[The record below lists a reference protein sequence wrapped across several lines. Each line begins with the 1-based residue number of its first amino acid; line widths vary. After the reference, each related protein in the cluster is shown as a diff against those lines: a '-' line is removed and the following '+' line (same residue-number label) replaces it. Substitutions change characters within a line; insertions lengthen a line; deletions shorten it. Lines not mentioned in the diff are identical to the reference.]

1 MEKRSYNIRC
11 LLCGQS
17 LSIVATR
24 ILKTTFTLYI
34 LDYSQSAATL
44 GTILAFSIL
53 PMIFLSPF
61 SGSIIDRIN
70 RKKIMIF
77 FDFLSSILVL
87 LFILSF
93 SSIANKVI
101 LIGILLI
108 CLSVI
113 NTFETPTVQATIP
126 LLVEEDY
133 YQNVNAM
140 VSQVH
145 SVSNLIGP
153 FLGGVIYSIY
163 NLMPTVFISMFLY
176 GIAAIIESFIVIKDI
191 KQSDLKDTVFN
202 ILKADLSDSI
212 SFLCKK
218 EPMILKF
225 FFIIALYNMLIT
237 SMLHIG
243 LPYIL
248 KIVMGTSDRLYGF
261 TESFMAVGA
270 IIGGF
275 VAARYN
281 RRINVSKLYIIISI
295 ALIGYIPLIVIDET
309 SFFLSFCAIEIGIFI
324 SVLMETIFDIVMMS
338 YIQLHTPDQL
348 MGKIFSL
355 NMLIVLSVQPVGEL
369 VYGYLFEI
377 YRDTTQYII
386 IFSLILGVV
395 LVVLLYFIA
404 RKNKR

>member
-1 MEKRSYNIRC
+1 MEKRKYDIRY

-17 LSIVATR
+17 MSIVATR
-24 ILKTTFTLYI
+24 MLKTTFTLYI

-77 FDFLSSILVL
+77 FDSLSSVLVL
-87 LFILSF
+87 LFMLSF
-93 SSIANKVI
+93 LSITNKVI
-101 LIGILLI
+101 LIGALLI

-126 LLVEEDY
+126 LLVDEDY

-153 FLGGVIYSIY
+153 FLGGVIYSVY
-163 NLMPTVFISMFLY
+163 NLMPTVFISMLLY
-176 GIAAIIESFIVIKDI
+176 GIAAIIESFIVIKDV
-191 KQSDLKDTVFN
+191 KQSDTKDNVFG
-202 ILKADLSDSI
+202 ILKTDLSDSI
-212 SFLCKK
+212 NFLYKK
-218 EPMILKF
+218 QPIILRF

-261 TESFMAVGA
+261 TESFMAAGA

-275 VAARYN
+275 VAAKYSRK
-281 RRINVSKLYIIISI
+281 INISKLYIIISI
-295 ALIGYIPLIVIDET
+295 ALIGYIPLIVIYKS

-324 SVLMETIFDIVMMS
+324 SILMETIFDIVMMS

-355 NMLIVLSVQPVGEL
+355 NMLIVLSVQPIGEL
-369 VYGYLFEI
+369 AYGYLFEI

-386 IFSLILGVV
+386 FFSLILGIV
-395 LVVLLYFIA
+395 LAVLIYFIA
-404 RKNKR
+404 RKTKE